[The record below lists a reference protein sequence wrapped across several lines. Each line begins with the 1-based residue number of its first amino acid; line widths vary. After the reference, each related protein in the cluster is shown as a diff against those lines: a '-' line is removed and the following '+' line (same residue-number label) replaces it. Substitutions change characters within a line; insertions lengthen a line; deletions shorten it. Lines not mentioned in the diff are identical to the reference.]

1 MSRANLW
8 RCRREASTSRFIDHE
23 SNHLQVCRRK
33 QAARVRDEMKTK
45 GREKE
50 GEATLLSIFLKAFAL
65 RYKTHDPTTTV
76 EILNEILRVMHV
88 KWPYACVNILSRSY
102 RFGFVALS
110 VWYLYWN
117 TLTANVY
124 RPTEI
129 LFFFSL

>member
-76 EILNEILRVMHV
+76 EKSARHYASCMSNDHTRVL
-88 KWPYACVNILSRSY
+88 I
-102 RFGFVALS
+102 
-110 VWYLYWN
+110 
-117 TLTANVY
+117 
-124 RPTEI
+124 
-129 LFFFSL
+129 FSLARIASVS